1 MSKRIFQIAE
11 YLLCLTVLPLI
22 FAASAFHARAA
33 AGRIEVVDKT
43 VATVSDNV
51 KTQLITYSDLLWQLA
66 LQPDAPIRP
75 PTSEDLNRAL
85 QILINQRL
93 IALEAERLP
102 SIAPTDAEVKAEIKR
117 VLELFPSTF
126 EFENRLRTV
135 GFDSVNDENFQSIMR
150 QRVAIEKYLDFRFR
164 SFVIITTE
172 DEARYYREVFT
183 PDFRKRKPGV
193 LVPTL
198 TEARPEINKILTE
211 RKIEEDIEK
220 FLDEAKRRAEIVVL
234 FEV

>member
-1 MSKRIFQIAE
+1 MEALRVFGLSSIETNVDNFFTELYWHFI
-11 YLLCLTVLPLI
+11 LNVSFP
-22 FAASAFHARAA
+22 ASFSL
-33 AGRIEVVDKT
+33 GG
-43 VATVSDNV
+43 S
-51 KTQLITYSDLLWQLA
+51 
-66 LQPDAPIRP
+66 
-75 PTSEDLNRAL
+75 
-85 QILINQRL
+85 ILINQRL